1 MTLWPLPAGLR
12 RSTLRVAVL
21 SCGLSAGAALGGPV
35 AVGAVY
41 PVPAAVP
48 VAAVPPVQA
57 AAPPRVTVGLP
68 GAGTLTVTFAL
79 RDFLLNRDAPNVLT
93 LHTPWGAQRGTL
105 SGTPHPDPE
114 RRAYY
119 ARLTPLRWPLAAPA
133 GTRAGRYP
141 ARVEG
146 QLFSCAVRAG
156 TCSARSV
163 SVPVTLSVRPDGRVQ
178 SLGVRVDDPALRQG
192 SLRLRP

>member
-1 MTLWPLPAGLR
+1 MMPWPLPARLIR
-12 RSTLRVAVL
+12 AAVWAPVL
-21 SCGLSAGAALGGPV
+21 SCGLTVGAALGGPV
-35 AVGAVY
+35 AVGAAY
-41 PVPAAVP
+41 PALASAAAPA
-48 VAAVPPVQA
+48 QT
-57 AAPPRVTVGLP
+57 AAPPRVTAGLP
-68 GAGTLTVTFAL
+68 EAGTLTVTFAL
-79 RDFLLNRDAPNVLT
+79 RDFLLNREAPNVLT

-105 SGTPHPDPE
+105 SGAPHPDPE

-119 ARLTPLRWPLAAPA
+119 ARLTPLRWPLSAPA

-146 QLFSCAVRAG
+146 QLFSCAVRGG
-156 TCSARSV
+156 TCSARTV

-178 SLGVRVDDPALRQG
+178 SVGVRLDDPVLRKG

>member
-1 MTLWPLPAGLR
+1 MLRSMMLWPLHARLIR
-12 RSTLRVAVL
+12 AAVRVAAL
-21 SCGLSAGAALGGPV
+21 SGGLTAGAALGSPG
-35 AVGAVY
+35 AVGATH
-41 PVPAAVP
+41 PSPASA
-48 VAAVPPVQA
+48 
-57 AAPPRVTVGLP
+57 GLLE
-68 GAGTLTVTFAL
+68 AGTLTVTFAL
-79 RDFLLNRDAPNVLT
+79 RDFLLNREAPNVLT

-105 SGTPHPDPE
+105 SGAPHPDPE

-119 ARLTPLRWPLAAPA
+119 ARLTPLRWPLSAPA

-146 QLFSCAVRAG
+146 QLFSCAVRGG
-156 TCSARSV
+156 TCSARTV

-178 SLGVRVDDPALRQG
+178 SVGVRLDDPVLRQG

>member
-1 MTLWPLPAGLR
+1 MLRPMMLWPLPARLIR
-12 RSTLRVAVL
+12 AAVRVAAL
-21 SCGLSAGAALGGPV
+21 SGGLTAGAALGSPV
-35 AVGAVY
+35 AMGVAY
-41 PVPAAVP
+41 PAPASAP
-48 VAAVPPVQA
+48 AQTAR
-57 AAPPRVTVGLP
+57 PPRVTAGLP
-68 GAGTLTVTFAL
+68 EAGTLTVTFDL
-79 RDFLLNRDAPNVLT
+79 RDFLLNREAPNVLT

-105 SGTPHPDPE
+105 SGTPHPE

-119 ARLTPLRWPLAAPA
+119 ARLTPLRWPLSAPA

-146 QLFSCAVRAG
+146 QLFSCAVRGG
-156 TCSARSV
+156 TCSARTV

-178 SLGVRVDDPALRQG
+178 SVGVRLDDPVLRQG